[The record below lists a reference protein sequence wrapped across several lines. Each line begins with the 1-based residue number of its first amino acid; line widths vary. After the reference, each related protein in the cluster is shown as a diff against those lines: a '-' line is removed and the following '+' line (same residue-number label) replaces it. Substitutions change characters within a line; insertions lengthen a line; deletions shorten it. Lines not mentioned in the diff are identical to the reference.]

1 LGRKSNASSYPGGGQ
16 CPGRRQCRNRQRP
29 CGSAIRRLA
38 LHGQRPD
45 PLNVREAPQGRIIG
59 GLHNGMPV
67 RLVDISYDGLG
78 RPWGFILDWNTGRAI
93 GWVFCAYINCY

>member
-1 LGRKSNASSYPGGGQ
+1 MRPATLAAANVLAGASAGIVSGPAAAQYGGSRCMVSDPTGT
-16 CPGRRQCRNRQRP
+16 
-29 CGSAIRRLA
+29 
-38 LHGQRPD
+38 